1 MDTALQGLL
10 RVFDFSLDSF
20 FPRSP
25 AAAIATSVRGSGERG
40 HAGLEIPLQFPPPV
54 DFMGRICRIWF
65 GTILIWGCCPWFV
78 SIVCKLVLFL
88 IVFGP
93 VLPRVFAL
101 FVRSVSSDGCSSS
114 SGQLW
119 SASWQGALVQAQRCG
134 TTIEPTGKHAF
145 CWRGSHHVATVSRDG
160 KMHATSPDV
169 GATATCFLFHKLFSA
184 LHVWH
189 SCYSETE
196 KCTRR
201 STLERAEA

>member
-1 MDTALQGLL
+1 MLWSGK
-10 RVFDFSLDSF
+10 RRPDFF
-20 FPRSP
+20 
-25 AAAIATSVRGSGERG
+25 
-40 HAGLEIPLQFPPPV
+40 
-54 DFMGRICRIWF
+54 WF
-65 GTILIWGCCPWFV
+65 
-78 SIVCKLVLFL
+78 
-88 IVFGP
+88 
-93 VLPRVFAL
+93 A
-101 FVRSVSSDGCSSS
+101 
-114 SGQLW
+114 GQLW

-189 SCYSETE
+189 SCSSETE

-201 STLERAEA
+201 STLERAEPWSVLLIWILLGAPNTKIFLYESAKLDPWRTQGNLRHISNILCPVGFPHWDYFMKQQPWYKKQLWHAYYP